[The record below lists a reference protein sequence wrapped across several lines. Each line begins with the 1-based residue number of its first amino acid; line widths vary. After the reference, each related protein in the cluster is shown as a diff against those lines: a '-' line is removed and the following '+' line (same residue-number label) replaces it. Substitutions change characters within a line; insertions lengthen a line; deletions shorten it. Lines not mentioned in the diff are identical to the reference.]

1 MRSLETRNSFKFL
14 NESESKMTKKEL
26 LQMMRLLA
34 GIESVMVFKKE
45 IPDYLLDELVE
56 VIAVLEREILA

>member
-14 NESESKMTKKEL
+14 NEESKMTKKEL
-26 LQMMRLLA
+26 IQMMRLLA

>member
-14 NESESKMTKKEL
+14 NDESKMTKKEL

>member
-1 MRSLETRNSFKFL
+1 
-14 NESESKMTKKEL
+14 MTKKEL